1 MFELTKGYFT
11 LLDSIISASNDT
23 NTYRYAIKKVGLN
36 LPLLIFIYILMSV
49 IKNCVAIRL
58 QLV

>member
-36 LPLLIFIYILMSV
+36 LPLLFTS
-49 IKNCVAIRL
+49 
-58 QLV
+58 